1 MAAATAA
8 LVQPGGEGRAYA
20 RRTADWQRS
29 FELSAASLRLMKN
42 RSHLRETPMTRSAV
56 AKFPTQNVRHFW
68 FAATGAALMALAMLA
83 PGKAHAAMP
92 FDGNWTVSIQ
102 TQSGSCD
109 RSYNFAV
116 SIVDG
121 RLDGANGA
129 LLGNVNSKG
138 GISVMLGGGDRR
150 GTASGRLMG
159 NSGSGRWS
167 GNATGA
173 SCSGNWT
180 ARRG

>member
-1 MAAATAA
+1 
-8 LVQPGGEGRAYA
+8 
-20 RRTADWQRS
+20 
-29 FELSAASLRLMKN
+29 
-42 RSHLRETPMTRSAV
+42 MTRSASV
-56 AKFPTQNVRHFW
+56 ASPAISNVRKLRL
-68 FAATGAALMALAMLA
+68 AACAASLVLAAALM
-83 PGKAHAAMP
+83 PGKALAAMP
-92 FDGNWTVSIQ
+92 FDGSWSVSIM

-109 RSYNFAV
+109 RAYNFAV

-129 LLGNVNSKG
+129 LLGTVNTKG
-138 GISVMLGGGDRR
+138 GVSVMMGGGDRR
-150 GTASGRLMG
+150 GTASGRLVG

-173 SCSGNWT
+173 SCSGSWT

>member
-1 MAAATAA
+1 MTSSAAVACFAAPSARKFRLLACATALA
-8 LVQPGGEGRAYA
+8 LV
-20 RRTADWQRS
+20 
-29 FELSAASLRLMKN
+29 AAM
-42 RSHLRETPMTRSAV
+42 M
-56 AKFPTQNVRHFW
+56 
-68 FAATGAALMALAMLA
+68 
-83 PGKAHAAMP
+83 PGKVLAAMP
-92 FDGNWTVSIQ
+92 FDGSWTVSII

-129 LLGNVNSKG
+129 LLGAVNSKG
-138 GISVMLGGGDRR
+138 GVNVLLGGGDRR
-150 GTASGRLMG
+150 GKAIGRLVG

-173 SCSGNWT
+173 SCSGRWT